1 MLHTI
6 GSHGPTYYNRYPAA
20 FRKFT
25 PTCDTNEIQG
35 CTREQLTN
43 TYDNTILYVDYVV
56 DKAIKL
62 LQSKQDK
69 FTTSLVYL
77 SDHGESLGEDG
88 VYLHGL
94 PYSIAPDT
102 QKHVPMALWLSADYQ
117 QRYGISAHCPLLLQ
131 GLILAMQSEGYVC
144 DGVSTAHE
152 AALSLASNHYSL
164 IVLDLGLPDEDGLH
178 FLSRMRRE
186 KMTQPVLILTARD
199 TLEDRISGLDT
210 GADDYLVKPFALEEL
225 NARIRALLRRHNNQ
239 GDNEI
244 SVGNLRLNV
253 TRRLVWLGETA
264 LDLTPKEYALL
275 SRLMMKAGSPVHRE
289 ILYNDIYSWDNE
301 PATNTLEV
309 HIHNLREKIG
319 KSRIRTV
326 RGFGYMLAN
335 NIDTE

>member
-1 MLHTI
+1 M
-6 GSHGPTYYNRYPAA
+6 
-20 FRKFT
+20 K
-25 PTCDTNEIQG
+25 
-35 CTREQLTN
+35 
-43 TYDNTILYVDYVV
+43 ILV
-56 DKAIKL
+56 I
-62 LQSKQDK
+62 
-69 FTTSLVYL
+69 
-77 SDHGESLGEDG
+77 EDD
-88 VYLHGL
+88 
-94 PYSIAPDT
+94 A
-102 QKHVPMALWLSADYQ
+102 
-117 QRYGISAHCPLLLQ
+117 LLLQ

-301 PATNTLEV
+301 PATNTWKC
-309 HIHNLREKIG
+309 IFTTYAKR
-319 KSRIRTV
+319 
-326 RGFGYMLAN
+326 LAN
-335 NIDTE
+335 RGSAPSGALAICWLTTSTRNRPWLCLQLKPGPCATGCC

>member
-1 MLHTI
+1 MTSVLIVEDEQAIRRFLRTALEADELRVFDA
-6 GSHGPTYYNRYPAA
+6 PTLQR
-20 FRKFT
+20 
-25 PTCDTNEIQG
+25 G
-35 CTREQLTN
+35 
-43 TYDNTILYVDYVV
+43 
-56 DKAIKL
+56 L
-62 LQSKQDK
+62 L
-69 FTTSLVYL
+69 
-77 SDHGESLGEDG
+77 
-88 VYLHGL
+88 
-94 PYSIAPDT
+94 
-102 QKHVPMALWLSADYQ
+102 
-117 QRYGISAHCPLLLQ
+117 
-131 GLILAMQSEGYVC
+131 
-144 DGVSTAHE
+144 E
-152 AALSLASNHYSL
+152 AATRKPDL
-164 IVLDLGLPDEDGLH
+164 IILDLGLPDEDGLH
-178 FLSRMRRE
+178 FLTRMRRE